1 MLEIV
6 KLIFL
11 CALGLVVS
19 SAAQQAETGAPITR
33 TTSSVDIQ
41 LCIFSGEIL
50 ATQRAEFQAVLLSH
64 LQKNILS
71 NTAVYLERQY
81 TTLSGGDLC
90 YLYVYQAPTPEYSG
104 YAVRQLA
111 GLNEQVLEVPFKI
124 PSTGVTVTIHCK
136 VDAAQWSG
144 DDLRYM
150 GAPIPFMWKVN
161 DLLLWGSS
169 LLSVLFV
176 CMSGLCC
183 YALCTRL
190 GSANNTQED
199 NQILKVDKEILAT
212 LLSSKRKAN
221 PLTKKMTLPEGSKPK
236 A

>member
-1 MLEIV
+1 MM
-6 KLIFL
+6 
-11 CALGLVVS
+11 AA
-19 SAAQQAETGAPITR
+19 SAAAQETAR
-33 TTSSVDIQ
+33 TASSVDIQ
-41 LCIFSGEIL
+41 VCLFGGEIL
-50 ATQRAEFQAVLLSH
+50 ATQRAEFQAVLLRH
-64 LQKNILS
+64 LQTNVLS

-111 GLNEQVLEVPFKI
+111 GLNERTMEVPFKLA
-124 PSTGVTVTIHCK
+124 SSGVTVAIRCR

-144 DDLRYM
+144 DDLQNL
-150 GAPIPFMWKVN
+150 GVPVPFMWKVN
-161 DLLLWGSS
+161 DVLLWGSS

-190 GSANNTQED
+190 RPGQADS
-199 NQILKVDKEILAT
+199 QILKVDKAILAT
-212 LLSSKRKAN
+212 LRREKPSPASKA
-221 PLTKKMTLPEGSKPK
+221 PAPAPAPK
-236 A
+236 AQKAPAPKVNAQKAPKAHAEPGV